1 MFPDFKL
8 WYKATKGK
16 QYGIGT
22 KTDIQIDGTDQ
33 GARK

>member
-22 KTDIQIDGTDQ
+22 KTDIWIN
-33 GARK
+33 GAEQRAQK